1 MKFVH
6 LVEIND
12 PFNPLIDPLT
22 REQLWQGL
30 VLRAES
36 PQAFIPYLEGCVIT
50 ARSPDGMTREL
61 FYGNLTVRDAVTF
74 TPQQAVRYQ
83 VPTQQDIPASTLV
96 MSIEEPQP
104 DWLHVRFEYDD
115 GNAEPENS
123 EEAFYNSYRK
133 SAYEEADIDTIRIIR
148 KLAGAGRF
156 GASLN

>member
-12 PFNPLIDPLT
+12 PFDPLIDPLT

-36 PQAFIPYLEGCVIT
+36 PQVFIPYLEACVIT
-50 ARSPDGMTREL
+50 DRFQNGMTREL
-61 FYGNLTVRDAVTF
+61 SYGNLTVRDAVTF
-74 TPQQAVRYQ
+74 TPQQNVRYQ
-83 VPTQQDIPASTLV
+83 VPAQKDIPASTLV

-104 DWLHVRFEYDD
+104 NWLHVRFEYDD
-115 GNAEPENS
+115 GNIEPENS

-148 KLAGAGRF
+148 ELADAGRF